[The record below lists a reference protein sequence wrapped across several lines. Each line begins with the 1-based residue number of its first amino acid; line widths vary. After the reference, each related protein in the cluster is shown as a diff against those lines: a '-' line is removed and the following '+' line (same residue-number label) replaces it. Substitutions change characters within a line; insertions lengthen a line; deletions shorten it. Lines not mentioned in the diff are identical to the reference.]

1 MTQLRFDINKL
12 WATEIEGIPHD
23 DVYAVITET
32 CFLLPVRLIVNNE
45 DIFCIPNK
53 EQDWIELP
61 ALDIVLHWNGIIEN
75 LRASKTGRIL
85 LAGAGQMVMRME
97 DENVHIGT
105 NFNTVSAS
113 TSYAEFQSSI
123 DRDAQQLLSFLTSR
137 FPDILNK
144 EQLQKWK
151 SSK

>member
-1 MTQLRFDINKL
+1 MTQLLFDINKL
-12 WATEIEGIPHD
+12 SATEIEGIPHD

-45 DIFCIPNK
+45 DILRIPNK
-53 EQDWIELP
+53 EHDWIELP

-75 LRASKTGRIL
+75 LRASQTGRIL

-97 DENVHIGT
+97 DENVHIET

-123 DRDAQQLLSFLTSR
+123 ERDAQQLLSFLTSR